1 MKAKRLVLVVLAVF
15 VAALLSGAVSAAEHK
30 IGHLSKLNL
39 TAGEMHKSAEA
50 YIQAGKVK
58 VFSAGENHT
67 QHTTVYYDSLTSL
80 IMALN
85 AGDVYEIALPKPVA
99 EYVMNVN
106 DNVEIT
112 TIVRTMPSSLAFGFR
127 KDDAPSLRSKFNEA
141 LMSMKADGTLAI
153 LRSKYIDEPGLDDP
167 EPVKFEKFDN
177 VDTTIKVAV
186 TGDLPPIDFIAADGT
201 PAGFNTAVIAE
212 IAKRLKINVELVNIA
227 SGARAASLASKR
239 SDVVFWF
246 QFYEASDI
254 QPDLPEDVVSSE
266 PYYTWNEGLYLKLKD
281 KN

>member
-1 MKAKRLVLVVLAVF
+1 MKAKRLFLVVLIVF
-15 VAALLSGAVSAAEHK
+15 VVALLAGSVSAAERK
-30 IGHLSKLNL
+30 TGYLSMSNV
-39 TAGEMHKSAEA
+39 TAEEIQTIAEA
-50 YIQAGKVK
+50 FINNGKIK
-58 VFSAGENHT
+58 VFRSGEKFP
-67 QHTTVYYDSLTSL
+67 TTRVFYDSLTSL

-127 KDDAPSLRSKFNEA
+127 KNDDPALRSKFNEA

-186 TGDLPPIDFIAADGT
+186 TGDLPPIDFIAPDGT

>member
-1 MKAKRLVLVVLAVF
+1 MKAKRLFLVVLIVF
-15 VAALLSGAVSAAEHK
+15 VVALLAGSVSAAERK
-30 IGHLSKLNL
+30 TAYLSMSNV
-39 TAGEMHKSAEA
+39 TAEEIQTIAEA
-50 YIQAGKVK
+50 FINNGKIK
-58 VFSAGENHT
+58 VFRSGEKFP
-67 QHTTVYYDSLTSL
+67 TTRVFYDSLTSL

>member
-1 MKAKRLVLVVLAVF
+1 MKAKRLVLVAV
-15 VAALLSGAVSAAEHK
+15 VVCVVALLAGSVSAAERK
-30 IGHLSKLNL
+30 IGHLVRGNITPEEAQKIAENL
-39 TAGEMHKSAEA
+39 INS
-50 YIQAGKVK
+50 GKIK
-58 VFSAGENHT
+58 VFRSGEKFP
-67 QHTTVYYDSLTSL
+67 TTRVFYDSLTSL